1 MGSIVSYFVRD
12 RGQTGLEG
20 AVDHKNTEFSQR
32 QKKIMRKAWDLYISS
47 NLINIGVEVM
57 LSLLNDYD
65 DIKQMFPDFKSIP
78 NEQLRNNKKFNAHC
92 QMIMSVINNAVNA
105 FLNNDN
111 ELFVAILKVTGERHG
126 KRAGNLIIIKHFQ
139 RLQDPLIQVLK
150 RHIKSHWTNEMSN
163 LWTCAVKKILQVI
176 IHGVQESL
184 SS

>member
-1 MGSIVSYFVRD
+1 MI
-12 RGQTGLEG
+12 
-20 AVDHKNTEFSQR
+20 
-32 QKKIMRKAWDLYISS
+32 
-47 NLINIGVEVM
+47 
-57 LSLLNDYD
+57 SLLNDYD

-139 RLQDPLIQVLK
+139 VNNYYIIFNYINLK
-150 RHIKSHWTNEMSN
+150 
-163 LWTCAVKKILQVI
+163 L
-176 IHGVQESL
+176 
-184 SS
+184 